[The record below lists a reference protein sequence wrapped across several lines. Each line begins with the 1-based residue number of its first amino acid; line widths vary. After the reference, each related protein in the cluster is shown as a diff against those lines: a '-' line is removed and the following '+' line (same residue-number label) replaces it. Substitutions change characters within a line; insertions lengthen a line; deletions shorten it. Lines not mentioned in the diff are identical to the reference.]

1 MDETNQT
8 DKSNMIEILEST
20 PEQIVDALKLA
31 KNVKITEPI
40 KKIMVA
46 GMGGSGVSGDILKAY
61 LRDKIDVTVK
71 IISCLN

>member
-40 KKIMVA
+40 
-46 GMGGSGVSGDILKAY
+46 
-61 LRDKIDVTVK
+61 
-71 IISCLN
+71 